1 MCVRA
6 RPPLAV
12 RTRYLRA
19 YTGPLDPLRCP
30 SPHPH
35 DPPPHT
41 HTRHTTPHLT
51 SAHPHVLYRC
61 TAAFCTS
68 TSTSTTVRAWGA
80 GGSGSVGGGAW
91 LVEWW
96 TGCGAQRGW
105 LPALPCPRYARWCP
119 PFPPRPI
126 PPHPTPPPW
135 RWRRRRRGGGVLHH
149 RPRDDRLVPP
159 APGVGRPAL
168 LPGHWSADRCG
179 GVPGGCVGVGM
190 RVWLG
195 GGREGGDWQDSVPG
209 VAPLNCRARCV
220 CIAPALLIIA
230 CLPALLPPRL
240 RRARATRST
249 CR

>member
-135 RWRRRRRGGGVLHH
+135 HTAGDGVEEAFYTTNRVMTVSFHKYGDFFPGTGALGERRSDL
-149 RPRDDRLVPP
+149 
-159 APGVGRPAL
+159 
-168 LPGHWSADRCG
+168 S
-179 GVPGGCVGVGM
+179 
-190 RVWLG
+190 
-195 GGREGGDWQDSVPG
+195 
-209 VAPLNCRARCV
+209 
-220 CIAPALLIIA
+220 
-230 CLPALLPPRL
+230 
-240 RRARATRST
+240 
-249 CR
+249 